1 MNLVTK
7 IPVSYNNG
15 IVSQGSDIV
24 EGYLEV
30 CTQQLRNEIT
40 MNFSYTY
47 KTKSGVLLSSTPI
60 LLGEEEINVLNESLK
75 DSIPADLTYT
85 RKNLYLYYLGM
96 KVKMAETFGITV
108 DDIEFTPTLK
118 ERVDALLDVVTQ
130 ITSLTDA
137 ELDEEEMIQ
146 LNKLKV
152 YLTSKLTSE
161 EYLSLSTADKK
172 KITDVL

>member
-60 LLGEEEINVLNESLK
+60 LLKEEEVNMLNESLK

-161 EYLSLSTADKK
+161 EYLSLSKEDKK